1 MYTFLL
7 FFACG
12 NSFHIQLFT
21 ITNIWMTVYIARNV
35 IVKLY
40 MRNITLSERDITKNY
55 DNDTRHE

>member
-1 MYTFLL
+1 MYKFLL
-7 FFACG
+7 FFIRG
-12 NSFHIQLFT
+12 NSSRIHLFT
-21 ITNIWMTVYIARNV
+21 ITNLWMTVYIARNV